1 MYGVDIDHFTVPAD
15 DFLVSDES
23 TYGDEED
30 EFVSTY
36 LLCGPPGVG
45 KTAAVYAL
53 ASELGYKVSQSHSST
68 NKPLKNSVFSVV
80 FLRNFIRN
88 LKLHSLSFVKRTFPF
103 S

>member
-1 MYGVDIDHFTVPAD
+1 MDIDHYTAPAD
-15 DFLVSDES
+15 DFVVSDES

-53 ASELGYKVSQSHSST
+53 ASELGYKVSHRHSSA
-68 NKPLKNSVFSVV
+68 NKPFNNRYIFSCVFK
-80 FLRNFIRN
+80 FIRN
-88 LKLHSLSFVKRTFPF
+88 SKLHSLFHL
-103 S
+103 

>member
-1 MYGVDIDHFTVPAD
+1 MYSMDIYHYIAPVD
-15 DFLVSDES
+15 DFVVSDES

-53 ASELGYKVSQSHSST
+53 ASELGYKVS
-68 NKPLKNSVFSVV
+68 
-80 FLRNFIRN
+80 
-88 LKLHSLSFVKRTFPF
+88 
-103 S
+103 